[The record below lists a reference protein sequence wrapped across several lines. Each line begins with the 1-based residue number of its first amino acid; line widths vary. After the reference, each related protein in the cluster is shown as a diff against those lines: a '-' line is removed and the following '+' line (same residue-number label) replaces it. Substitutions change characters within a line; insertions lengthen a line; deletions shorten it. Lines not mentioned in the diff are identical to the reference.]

1 MERWVENLVNA
12 SIDIGKIVVAA
23 EMLPLPHT
31 YRETMETLAAVP
43 QFRDL
48 AADLPRN
55 TAAQNALAQ
64 EYLDLRYSAVQR
76 AADSAVDL
84 YGGLADATERWLENT
99 ESAG

>member
-31 YRETMETLAAVP
+31 YRETMETLAAV
-43 QFRDL
+43 
-48 AADLPRN
+48 
-55 TAAQNALAQ
+55 
-64 EYLDLRYSAVQR
+64 QR